1 MTEQYWFWLSQGLGL
16 VTIIYEFLSYQIKD
30 KSKYFKYQ
38 GISSLFW
45 VGMFFSVGM
54 STGMDTQYSLLLA
67 STYST
72 IRNFVFWGIFSHNT
86 PRSKE
91 IGINFLLIMIVVAL
105 VAGTMTVLNA
115 PIQVR
120 WLHIIGLITALTF
133 VICQYLPGVHYVRI
147 SVLFYAAAV
156 FLTQTPLNIL
166 YGNFRWNIMGMA
178 IEISKIAAVIV
189 FYQRYATEEKKPQLQ
204 FEKPIFS
211 VESTEA

>member
-1 MTEQYWFWLSQGLGL
+1 MSSEHWFWLSQALGL

-45 VGMFFSVGM
+45 FGMFFSIGM

-67 STYST
+67 SAYST
-72 IRNFVFWGIFSHNT
+72 IRNLVFWGIFSQNT
-86 PRSKE
+86 SRSKE
-91 IGINFLLIMIVVAL
+91 IGLNFLLVMIFVAL
-105 VAGTMTVLNA
+105 VAGIITVMQA
-115 PIQVR
+115 PEQVR
-120 WLHIIGLITALTF
+120 WLHIIGMITALTF

-166 YGNFRWNIMGMA
+166 YGNFRWNIIGMA
-178 IEISKIAAVIV
+178 IELSKIIAVIV
-189 FYQRYATEEKKPQLQ
+189 FYKKYSSEDKKPQLQ
-204 FEKPIFS
+204 FEKPTF
-211 VESTEA
+211 STES